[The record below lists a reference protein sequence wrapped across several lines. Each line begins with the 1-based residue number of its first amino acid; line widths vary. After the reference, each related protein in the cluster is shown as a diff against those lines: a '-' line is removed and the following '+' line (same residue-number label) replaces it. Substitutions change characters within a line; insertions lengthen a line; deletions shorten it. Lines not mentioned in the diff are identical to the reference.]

1 MSTSNLG
8 FTNFEGLTLFYSKQN
23 TVLVFKLFIIWLWG
37 KSSPHAVIAN
47 NEKCMMSVQ
56 KFNKNEYE

>member
-1 MSTSNLG
+1 MSTSNLS
-8 FTNFEGLTLFYSKQN
+8 FTNFEGLTLFYNKQN
-23 TVLVFKLFIIWLWG
+23 TVLVFKQLIIWLWG
-37 KSSPHAVIAN
+37 KSSPHAVIVN